1 MFYSSSTRFWALLL
15 TGASA
20 LPAISS
26 RGMLNSST
34 PLPPSQDPFYT
45 APVGFESALPGAILR
60 LRSAPGNLTSIIGN
74 CSAAYNILYRT
85 TDSQYKPSWAV
96 TTLYLPPV
104 QHSRPNASLG
114 EKALLSYQVP
124 YNSVDVDS
132 SPSYAFY
139 SGPFP
144 EIGLAL
150 GQGWF
155 VNVPD
160 FEGPLASNIAQ
171 YRRSRLSS
179 PTLLFP
185 LPGVSRAL
193 RHV

>member
-1 MFYSSSTRFWALLL
+1 MFYKSSTCFWALLL
-15 TGASA
+15 TGAST

-34 PLPPSQDPFYT
+34 PLSPSQDPFYT
-45 APVGFESALPGAILR
+45 APVRFESALPGAILR

-96 TTLYLPPV
+96 TTLYLPSV

-160 FEGPLASNIAQ
+160 FEGPLASNIANIEEVG
-171 YRRSRLSS
+171 Y
-179 PTLLFP
+179 LLRPCFFP
-185 LPGVSRAL
+185 FQAFQKL
-193 RHV
+193 

>member
-1 MFYSSSTRFWALLL
+1 M
-15 TGASA
+15 
-20 LPAISS
+20 
-26 RGMLNSST
+26 
-34 PLPPSQDPFYT
+34 
-45 APVGFESALPGAILR
+45 
-60 LRSAPGNLTSIIGN
+60 
-74 CSAAYNILYRT
+74 
-85 TDSQYKPSWAV
+85 
-96 TTLYLPPV
+96 TTLYLPSV

-150 GQGWF
+150 GQDWF

-160 FEGPLASNIAQ
+160 FEGPLASNIANIEEVG
-171 YRRSRLSS
+171 Y
-179 PTLLFP
+179 LLRPCFFP
-185 LPGVSRAL
+185 FQAFQEL
-193 RHV
+193 